1 MADTATNPKS
11 RKSRKSNNKS
21 TEENPVTET
30 DTTTEAPEATE
41 APAEAPE
48 ATEPEEPKTPAED
61 LLFDAITAYA
71 TNKDVSALQEVY
83 RGVHS
88 SARGKAQGIAMKRA
102 MTEGNVDMDVLG
114 EVLDAFNNLPTATKT
129 SRTKPAVDDET
140 ANVIQLVGLMQ
151 AFEALR
157 SEYGDESFAT
167 ATEWFDNGGAN
178 IPTEHADRVARV
190 AENVNKA
197 SSKGIRGNGGGRT
210 SYKEGLADLIER
222 GDLTEG
228 QVLKGANDVEATV
241 QADGTLLTAGQSFD
255 NPSAAAKV
263 HREKEDGNAT
273 STNGW
278 DFWSTEDGTA
288 IGSLRQG

>member
-11 RKSRKSNNKS
+11 RKSRKSNKN
-21 TEENPVTET
+21 TEENPVT
-30 DTTTEAPEATE
+30 DIDTTEAEATTE
-41 APAEAPE
+41 AAPE
-48 ATEPEEPKTPAED
+48 AAAPEEPKTPAED
-61 LLFDAITAYA
+61 ILFDAITKFASDG
-71 TNKDVSALQEVY
+71 DVASLQESY

-88 SARGKAQGIAMKRA
+88 SARGKAQGIAMKKA

-114 EVLDAFNNLPTATKT
+114 SVLDAFNNLPTATKT
-129 SRTKPAVDDET
+129 SRTKPAVDDDT

-151 AFEALR
+151 AFESLR
-157 SEYGDESFAT
+157 AEYGDDTFAT
-167 ATEWFDNGGAN
+167 ATEWFDNGGAS

-210 SYKEGLADLIER
+210 SYKESIADLVGR

-241 QADGTLLTAGQSFD
+241 QADGTLLTAGESFD
-255 NPSAAAKV
+255 NPSAAARA
-263 HREKEDGNAT
+263 HRSKEDGSKT

-288 IGSLRQG
+288 IGTLRQG

>member
-1 MADTATNPKS
+1 MATATNPK
-11 RKSRKSNNKS
+11 RKSSKSQSSKS
-21 TEENPVTET
+21 TKENPVTDT
-30 DTTTEAPEATE
+30 DTTTEATE
-41 APAEAPE
+41 AVAPE
-48 ATEPEEPKTPAED
+48 AAAPAAPEEPKVPAED
-61 LLFDAITAYA
+61 ILFDAITTYA
-71 TNKDVSALQEVY
+71 SDKNVAALQEAY

-151 AFEALR
+151 AFESLR
-157 SEYGDESFAT
+157 TEYGDDAFAQ

-178 IPTEHADRVARV
+178 IPSEHADRVARV
-190 AENVNKA
+190 AENVGKA
-197 SSKGIRGNGGGRT
+197 STKGIRGNGGGRT
-210 SYKEGLADLIER
+210 SYKETIADLVGR
-222 GDLTEG
+222 GDLVEG
-228 QVLKGANDVEATV
+228 QVLKGANDVTATV
-241 QADGTLLTAGQSFD
+241 QADGTLATAGESFD
-255 NPSAAAKV
+255 NPSAAARA
-263 HREKEDGNAT
+263 HRSKEDGTKT

-278 DFWSTEDGTA
+278 DFWSTEDGKS